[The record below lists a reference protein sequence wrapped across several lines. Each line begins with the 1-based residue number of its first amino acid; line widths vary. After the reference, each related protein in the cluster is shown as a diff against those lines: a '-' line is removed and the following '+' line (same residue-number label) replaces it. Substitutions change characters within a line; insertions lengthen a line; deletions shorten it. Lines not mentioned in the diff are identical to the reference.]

1 MSIAIRTDDPK
12 VPATMARSDDR
23 ASRYDFTDYGPP
35 GRSAWQ
41 GIDWREHLRWVCVD
55 GRRVNVVDLGEG
67 DPVVFVHGL
76 GANWQSWLEQLPH
89 VAETGR
95 RAIALDLPGFG
106 RSAPPVGEASISGY
120 GRAVAAVLEQ
130 LGLERAG
137 IVGNSMGGFVAV
149 EVALNTPE
157 LVDRLV
163 LVSAAALWNERLVA
177 RPAAVASKLARVY
190 GPLLA
195 GRREFLAKR
204 RRLRVEGLRS
214 AGFRHPERIPAAL
227 AYELMSGTGAPG
239 FADAVQALYDYR
251 IRDRLS
257 EVEAPTLVVWGTN
270 DPLVPLWH
278 AFEYEELIPQARV
291 VVFRDTGHVPM
302 LERPRRFNAVLDDF
316 LAGRAELG
324 EAREPAAEVR

>member
-1 MSIAIRTDDPK
+1 MP
-12 VPATMARSDDR
+12 RSDVR
-23 ASRYDFTDYGPP
+23 TTRYDLSDYGPP
-35 GRSAWQ
+35 ARSAWQ
-41 GIDWREHLRWVCVD
+41 DIDWREHQRWVCVD
-55 GRRVNVVDLGEG
+55 EQPVNVVDFGDG

-76 GANWQSWLEQLPH
+76 GANWQCWLEQLPH
-89 VAETGR
+89 VAQTGR

-106 RSAPPVGEASISGY
+106 LSPPPQGGLSISGY
-120 GRAVAAVLEQ
+120 GRTVAAVLEE
-130 LGLERAG
+130 LGVERAG
-137 IVGNSMGGFVAV
+137 VVGNSMGGFVAV
-149 EVALNTPE
+149 EVALNAPS

-177 RPAAVASKLARVY
+177 RPVAVASKLMRLY

-195 GRREFLAKR
+195 ARRELLPR
-204 RRLRVEGLRS
+204 RRKLRVEALRG
-214 AGFRHPERIPAAL
+214 AGFRHPELIPPAL
-227 AYELMSGTGAPG
+227 AAELLAGTGTPG
-239 FADAVQALYDYR
+239 FVDGVQALYDYR

-278 AFEYEELIPQARV
+278 AFEYEELIPHARV

-302 LERPRRFNAVLDDF
+302 LERPARFNAVLDDF
-316 LAGRAELG
+316 LSGQAELG